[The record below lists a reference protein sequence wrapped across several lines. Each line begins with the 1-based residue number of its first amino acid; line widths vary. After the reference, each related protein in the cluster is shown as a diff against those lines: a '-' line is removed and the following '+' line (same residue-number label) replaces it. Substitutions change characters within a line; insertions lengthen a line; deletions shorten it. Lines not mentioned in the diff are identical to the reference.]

1 MKALTCNN
9 GQRGLS
15 LVELLVSLAISLVI
29 VIAASAF
36 FLGSSRTRDTQEA
49 ASLLQDNA
57 RFATEVITRSIQQ
70 AGYQNYIW
78 STAGAVARREVLP
91 PSDVQPDIRG
101 FNNSA
106 AGSSTNH
113 GEHNENDDRI
123 NNSDTLVTRFQG
135 AGNGTAADGSM
146 IDCMGRPLPAP
157 DGLVTRY
164 YSVFEIRRA
173 SSTAEPELRCKYATI
188 TGSTLGFD
196 AQPIVRGVESLQFTY
211 GVDTD
216 ADSIADTWRNAEQVD
231 MGGVSGALC
240 SGATCIQRWQQVRAV
255 RVGMVLRSPTPVAV
269 STPTG
274 TTTFSPLGLYF
285 SQGISASPDTLTVN
299 NSDGRL
305 RKVVTFTVN
314 VRNTL

>member
-1 MKALTCNN
+1 MISRVNN
-9 GQRGLS
+9 AASQRGLS

-29 VIAASAF
+29 VIAVSAF

-78 STAGAVARREVLP
+78 STAGAVARREILP
-91 PSDVQPDIRG
+91 PSDIQPDIRG
-101 FNNSA
+101 YNNSA
-106 AGSSTNH
+106 AGSGTDN
-113 GEHNENDDRI
+113 GTHNTGTDRV
-123 NNSDTLVTRFQG
+123 NNSDTLVARFQG
-135 AGNGTAADGSM
+135 SSNATAADGSM

-164 YSVFEIRRA
+164 YSVFEVRRA
-173 SSTAEPELRCKYATI
+173 SSTAEPELRCKYASI
-188 TGSTLGFD
+188 TGGTLGFD

-211 GVDTD
+211 GIDTN
-216 ADSIADTWRNAEQVD
+216 ADSIADAWRNAQQVD
-231 MGGVSGALC
+231 NGCVNA
-240 SGATCIQRWQQVRAV
+240 ACITNWQQVRAV
-255 RVGMVLRSPTPVAV
+255 RVGMVLRSPIPVTV

-285 SQGISASPDTLTVN
+285 SQGISASPDTLTVS

>member
-1 MKALTCNN
+1 MNARFSSADQC
-9 GQRGLS
+9 GLS

-36 FLGSSRTRDTQEA
+36 FLGSSRTRDTQDA

-78 STAGAVARREVLP
+78 STAGATVRREVSP
-91 PSDVQPDIRG
+91 PSDLQPDIRG

-106 AGSSTNH
+106 AGPSTDFTSTAWGHNLSS
-113 GEHNENDDRI
+113 DRV
-123 NNSDTLVTRFQG
+123 NNSDALVVRFQG
-135 AGNGTAADGSM
+135 SGSGSGDGSM
-146 IDCMGRPLPAP
+146 IDCMGIPQPEPVVSGDRSF
-157 DGLVTRY
+157 
-164 YSVFEIRRA
+164 SVYEVNQSGA
-173 SSTAEPELRCKYATI
+173 GEPELRCKYS
-188 TGSTLGFD
+188 GSTQ
-196 AQPIVRGVESLQFTY
+196 AQPIVRGVETLQFLY
-211 GVDTD
+211 GVDTNG
-216 ADSIADTWRNAEQVD
+216 DSVADTWRNAEEVD
-231 MGGVSGALC
+231 KGGASGAVCLG
-240 SGATCIQRWQQVRAV
+240 SICIERWQQVRSV

-285 SQGISASPDTLTVN
+285 SQGISNAPDTLTVN